1 MSIQHKKAI
10 YLAVLN
16 QGDIR
21 PELANVITQF
31 VNQDKYELYVTYPA
45 AKPITQ
51 NRNKIVQDFLSKPQ
65 YDYLIMLDSDNVPPA
80 NLLDLVDYQKDIIG
94 SLYFG
99 YQRNMIV
106 PFVLERNKDGLY
118 TIIELKGKRGLIECD
133 AIGTGIIIIKRE
145 VLEKVKFPFRNT
157 YDADGIKLF
166 GLDIHFCQQAKEL
179 GFKVFCHLD
188 YISSHWVTMD
198 LKDVYA
204 ILLDKEDLEK
214 QLKALKS
221 KDLRIHL

>member
-1 MSIQHKKAI
+1 MSIQHKKSI

-21 PELANVITQF
+21 PELSNVITEFASQ
-31 VNQDKYELYVTYPA
+31 NKYELYITYPA

-65 YDYLIMLDSDNVPPA
+65 YDYLIMLDSDNVPPL

-106 PFVLERNKDGLY
+106 PFALERQKDGLY
-118 TIIELKGKRGLIECD
+118 TIVELKGKRGLIECD
-133 AIGTGIIIIKRE
+133 AIGTGVIVIKRE
-145 VLEKVKFPFRNT
+145 VLEKIQFPFRNY
-157 YDADGIKLF
+157 YDADGIKLL
-166 GLDIHFCQQAKEL
+166 GLDINFCRRAKEL

-188 YISSHWVTMD
+188 YISSHWVVMD
-198 LKDVYA
+198 LKDIYA
-204 ILLDKEDLEK
+204 LLLDKEDLEK

-221 KDLRIHL
+221 KDLKIHL